1 MLVPMMSSINPLDRL
16 EDVTPGVT
24 FVFARDTPHAGEVF
38 IGVSDGDPCGVI
50 PSKFVPC
57 CRLSDGRL
65 FAFPK
70 DWPCRIV
77 AMQAEEYTR

>member
-1 MLVPMMSSINPLDRL
+1 MLVPMMSSINPLDL
-16 EDVTPGVT
+16 LGDVTPGVT
-24 FVFARDTPHAGEVF
+24 FVFARDTPQAGEVF
-38 IGVSDGDPCGVI
+38 IGVSDGGDLTASE
-50 PSKFVPC
+50 SKFVPC

-77 AMQAEEYTR
+77 AMQAEEYMR